1 MVARM
6 QRWKGVHVFVRA
18 MDHVRQRVPTAS
30 AVIVGGMHA
39 LEPDYVAFVDA
50 EINRLGLS
58 QCIHRVGFQDNIPLW
73 MQAMDVVVHAS
84 DREPFGMVI
93 LEAMALG
100 KPVVAGAEGGPQ
112 EIITDGV
119 NGLFAPFGDDQR
131 LAQQVYRYIVEPRL
145 AHRISGNAPRRAA
158 DFDRSNYAN
167 RLSGAVR
174 KLFSGQNPGGA
185 ITPKVTASDTRV
197 SSINTHLR

>member
-1 MVARM
+1 
-6 QRWKGVHVFVRA
+6 